1 MFFDILLVTVFVL
14 MMIVI
19 IGVSIFLMIAGT
31 LRAIKCFKE
40 LWEELKDD

>member
-14 MMIVI
+14 MMLVI
-19 IGVSIFLMIAGT
+19 IGALTFLMIAGI